1 MPQSGITTAQFY
13 YLCYCDNTNSNT
25 VLIKEASMDTI
36 HFRID
41 EETKRL
47 AMQAAKRQ
55 QTDLTKL
62 MRQKA
67 EELAEEERDY
77 QKNSYTF
84 WLESEIDKA
93 IKRCE
98 DKQNTFISND
108 ESNQRITALRL
119 KLSGESGE

>member
-1 MPQSGITTAQFY
+1 
-13 YLCYCDNTNSNT
+13 
-25 VLIKEASMDTI
+25 MDTI

-67 EELAEEERDY
+67 EELAEEERNY
-77 QKNSYTF
+77 QKNMHAF

-93 IKRCE
+93 IARNENRK
-98 DKQNTFISND
+98 NTFISHD
-108 ESNQRITALRL
+108 ESCQRIAVLRL
-119 KLSGESGE
+119 KLSAGDSGE

>member
-1 MPQSGITTAQFY
+1 
-13 YLCYCDNTNSNT
+13 
-25 VLIKEASMDTI
+25 MDTI

-41 EETKRL
+41 DETKRL

-77 QKNSYTF
+77 QKNTHAF

-93 IKRCE
+93 ITRSE
-98 DKQNTFISND
+98 NRQNTFISHD
-108 ESNQRITALRL
+108 ESCQRVAALRL
-119 KLSGESGE
+119 KLSRDSGE

>member
-1 MPQSGITTAQFY
+1 
-13 YLCYCDNTNSNT
+13 
-25 VLIKEASMDTI
+25 MDTI

-47 AMQAAKRQ
+47 AMLAAKRQ

-77 QKNSYTF
+77 QKNTYAF

-93 IKRCE
+93 IARSE
-98 DKQNTFISND
+98 NRQNTFISHD
-108 ESNQRITALRL
+108 ESAQRIAALRL
-119 KLSGESGE
+119 KLSGDSVE